1 MRVPLVASILCAS
14 LPVVVV
20 VPTLRAEDPLTLS
33 AQGGPFSVTAGGD
46 NVVDLVSNLIE
57 SEAEFEPLANNQ
69 IGASLRYGEEDNAVL
84 FTRNASGTSATLTI
98 PSTGFTRTFNAA
110 NEDELEEQ
118 IEDFLREDGAD
129 AYADFLAE
137 MARQTSLGVNDGNP
151 LATTSTLADLGFYRF
166 GYRVRIPGDEPI
178 RLAGGW
184 DVRLLGGVSET
195 DAFDGWFAGLGFGK
209 NWRLSDNVGITWASN
224 FRYRDIEGASV
235 YQVGTTIGVP
245 IALITSNDDSGLS
258 WHVTPAF
265 VGGFGG
271 SWDLAAGGFLAGGQI
286 TSSLALR
293 AGGFTFVLA
302 NQFGFYEGLPIEIS
316 DFRFETDTSQQ
327 ILKNGLML
335 IRDLG
340 DDAYLDAGVAL
351 TNLLDDAFVDNYV
364 SADVGVT
371 LRLGDRS
378 GLRLGYHGDYSDD
391 FDTHG
396 GNASLFFSY

>member
-1 MRVPLVASILCAS
+1 MRVSFIASILCAS
-14 LPVVVV
+14 GTFTAAVRADDPF
-20 VPTLRAEDPLTLS
+20 TLT
-33 AQGGPFSVTAGGD
+33 AQGGPFTAAASGD
-46 NVVDLVSNLIE
+46 NVVDLIDNLIV
-57 SEAEFEPLANNQ
+57 SEGEFAPLEQSAFT
-69 IGASLRYGEEDNAVL
+69 ASLRYGELNDAVRL
-84 FTRNASGTSATLTI
+84 TQNASGTSATLTI

-110 NEDELEEQ
+110 NEDDLEDQ
-118 IEDFLREDGAD
+118 IEEFFREDGAD

-137 MARQTSLGVNDGNP
+137 TARQTSLGVNDGNP

-209 NWRLSDNVGITWASN
+209 NWRLGDRVGITWASN
-224 FRYRDIEGASV
+224 FRYRDVEGASV

-245 IALITSNDDSGLS
+245 IALITSDDESGLS

-271 SWDLAAGGFLAGGQI
+271 SWDLAAGGFLVGGQI

-293 AGGFTFVLA
+293 AAGFTFVLA
-302 NQFGFYEGLPIEIS
+302 NQVGFYEGLPIEIS
-316 DFRFETDTSQQ
+316 DFRFETDTSQR
-327 ILKNGLML
+327 ILKNGVQV

-351 TNLLDDAFVDNYV
+351 TNLLDDAFIDDYV

-371 LRLGDRS
+371 FRLGDRS
-378 GLRLGYHGDYSDD
+378 GLRVGYHGDFSDD

-396 GNASLFFSY
+396 GNASLYFSY

>member
-1 MRVPLVASILCAS
+1 MRVVFVASILCAS
-14 LPVVVV
+14 CTFVA
-20 VPTLRAEDPLTLS
+20 TLKADDPFEL
-33 AQGGPFSVTAGGD
+33 AAVGGPFTVTAGGSD
-46 NVVDLVSNLIE
+46 TVDLIANLIE
-57 SEAEFEPLANNQ
+57 TEAEFSPLANNP
-69 IGASLRYGEEDNAVL
+69 ISASLRYGEESNAIL
-84 FTRNASGTSATLTI
+84 LTRSPGGTTATLTI
-98 PSTGFTRTFNAA
+98 PSTGFTRTFNAG
-110 NEDELEEQ
+110 NEELLEEE
-118 IEDFLREDGAD
+118 IEDFLKGDGAG

-137 MARQTSLGVNDGNP
+137 MARRTSLGVNDGNP

-195 DAFDGWFAGLGFGK
+195 DAFDGWFAGIGLGK
-209 NWRLSDNVGITWASN
+209 NWRLSDTVGITWASN
-224 FRYRDIEGASV
+224 FRYRDVEGASV
-235 YQVGTTIGVP
+235 YQVGTTVGLP
-245 IALITSNDDSGLS
+245 IAIIPGPDDDGIS

-293 AGGFTFVLA
+293 AGGWTFVLA
-302 NQFGFYEGLPIEIS
+302 NQAGFYEGLPIEIS
-316 DFRFETDTSQQ
+316 DFRFETDTSQT
-327 ILKNGLML
+327 ILKNGLQV

-340 DDAYLDAGVAL
+340 DDAYLDVGVAL
-351 TNLLDDAFVDNYV
+351 TNLLDDAFIDDYI

-378 GLRLGYHGDYSDD
+378 GLRVGYHGDFSDD

>member
-1 MRVPLVASILCAS
+1 MRVPFVASFLCAS
-14 LPVVVV
+14 CALVAPVN
-20 VPTLRAEDPLTLS
+20 AQDPFELT
-33 AQGGPFSVTAGGD
+33 AQGGPFTASASGD
-46 NVVDLVSNLIE
+46 NTVDLISDLIQ
-57 SEAEFEPLANNQ
+57 SEAEFTPLANSP
-69 IGASLRYGEEDNAVL
+69 ISAALRYGEESDAVL
-84 FTRNASGTSATLTI
+84 FTRNGNGTSATLTI
-98 PSTGFTRTFNAA
+98 PSTGFTRTFNAS
-110 NEDELEEQ
+110 NEDELEDQ
-118 IEDFLREDGAD
+118 IEDFFKEDGAD
-129 AYADFLAE
+129 AYADFLRE
-137 MARQTSLGVNDGNP
+137 MAKRTSLGVNDGNP
-151 LATTSTLADLGFYRF
+151 LATTATLADLGFYRF
-166 GYRVRIPGDEPI
+166 GYRPRIPGDEPI

-209 NWRLSDNVGITWASN
+209 NWRLGDRVGITWASN
-224 FRYRDIEGASV
+224 FRYRDVEGASV
-235 YQVGTTIGVP
+235 YQTGTTIGVP
-245 IALITSNDDSGLS
+245 IALITSDDDSGLS

-293 AGGFTFVLA
+293 AAGFTFVLA
-302 NQFGFYEGLPIEIS
+302 NQVGFYEGLPIDIA
-316 DFRFETDTSQQ
+316 DFRFETDTSQR
-327 ILKNGLML
+327 ILKNGVQV

-340 DDAYLDAGVAL
+340 DGAYIDAGIAL
-351 TNLLDDAFVDNYV
+351 TNLLDDAFVDDYV

>member
-1 MRVPLVASILCAS
+1 MRAWFVAPLLCAS
-14 LPVVVV
+14 CAFT
-20 VPTLRAEDPLTLS
+20 PTVKAEDPFTLT
-33 AQGGPFSVTAGGD
+33 AQGGPFTATASGED
-46 NVVDLVSNLIE
+46 TVDLISNLIE
-57 SEAEFEPLANNQ
+57 SEAEFEPLANNP
-69 IGASLRYGEEDNAVL
+69 IGASLRYGEEANAVL
-84 FTRNASGTSATLTI
+84 LTRNAGGTTATLTI

-110 NEDELEEQ
+110 NEDELEEE
-118 IEDFLREDGAD
+118 IEDFLRGDGAD

-137 MARQTSLGVNDGNP
+137 MAKRTSLGVNDGNP

-195 DAFDGWFAGLGFGK
+195 DAFDGWFAGLGIGK
-209 NWRLSDNVGITWASN
+209 NWRLGDRVGITWASN
-224 FRYRDIEGASV
+224 FRYRDVEGASV
-235 YQVGTTIGVP
+235 YQTGTTIGLP
-245 IALITSNDDSGLS
+245 IALITSDDDSGLS

-293 AGGFTFVLA
+293 AAGFTFVLA
-302 NQFGFYEGLPIEIS
+302 NQAGFYEGLPIEIS
-316 DFRFETDTSQQ
+316 DFRFETDTSQT
-327 ILKNGLML
+327 ILKNGVQV

-340 DDAYLDAGVAL
+340 DDAYVDVGVAL
-351 TNLLDDAFVDNYV
+351 TNLLDDAFVDDYL
-364 SADVGVT
+364 SADAGVT
-371 LRLGDRS
+371 LRLGSRS
-378 GLRLGYHGDYSDD
+378 GLRLGYHGDFSDE